1 MQLKNLI
8 RKVSFVLT
16 AGALFF
22 MSSCKKE
29 RNEPAPQ
36 APAALKKITTGD
48 ESMAF
53 EYNADGTVHKA
64 TIKSNEATNG
74 EVVNYTV
81 IYNSAKQITEIMADN
96 DEKIIPVYENGK
108 LVRSYLKTNLGEEL
122 GFTEYEDF
130 NATNK
135 AATFYTEIDGI
146 ICPLIMQLFKYDA
159 AGNIEKTSFYLRN
172 PLAPNALVFTGS
184 ITCSYDTKVNPL
196 ANAADL
202 LKLLWIAVPKNNV
215 LREIHNDKDGILE
228 EAVEYTY
235 QYNSNAVP
243 GSGTVKRLPAGGV
256 ENTKSIQ
263 FTY

>member
-8 RKVSFVLT
+8 RKAAFVLA

-22 MSSCKKE
+22 MSSCKKGG
-29 RNEPAPQ
+29 NEPAPQ
-36 APAALKKITTGD
+36 APAAVKKIATED

-53 EYNADGTVHKA
+53 EYNADGTVRKA

-74 EVVNYTV
+74 DVINYTV
-81 IYNSAKQITEIMADN
+81 SYNSAKQITEITADN

-135 AATFYTEIDGI
+135 AASFYTEIGGVI
-146 ICPLIMQLFKYDA
+146 YPLTMLLFKYDA
-159 AGNIEKTSFYLRN
+159 AGNIEKTSFYLQN

-184 ITCSYDTKVNPL
+184 ITYSYDTKINPL
-196 ANAADL
+196 AKAADF

-215 LREIHNDKDGILE
+215 LREIHKDKDGILE
-228 EAVEYTY
+228 ETVEYTY
-235 QYNSNAVP
+235 QYNSNAAP
-243 GSGTVKRLPAGGV
+243 GSGTVKRSPAGGAA
-256 ENTKSIQ
+256 NTKSIQ